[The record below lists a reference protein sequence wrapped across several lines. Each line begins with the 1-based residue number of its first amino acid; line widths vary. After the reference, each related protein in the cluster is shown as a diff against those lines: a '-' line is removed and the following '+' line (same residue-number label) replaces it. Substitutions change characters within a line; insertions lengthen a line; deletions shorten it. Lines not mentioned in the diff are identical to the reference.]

1 MEKSRSQTGE
11 RLFSA
16 RRKRLSCLRRA
27 IPGKFRFGL
36 IWEVGEAV
44 CAAHESGFASTM
56 NACHRGT
63 RRRDVGHPLG
73 CFLFRELEAASL
85 RE

>member
-16 RRKRLSCLRRA
+16 RKRLSCLRRA

-36 IWEVGEAV
+36 IWEVGEGSLCCV
-44 CAAHESGFASTM
+44 RIWFRIYDERLSSGAPDGEM
-56 NACHRGT
+56 WGT
-63 RRRDVGHPLG
+63 R
-73 CFLFRELEAASL
+73 
-85 RE
+85 

>member
-16 RRKRLSCLRRA
+16 RKRLSCLRRA

-36 IWEVGEAV
+36 IWEVGKAV

-56 NACHRGT
+56 NACHRG
-63 RRRDVGHPLG
+63 HPTARCG
-73 CFLFRELEAASL
+73 APVRVFPI
-85 RE
+85 